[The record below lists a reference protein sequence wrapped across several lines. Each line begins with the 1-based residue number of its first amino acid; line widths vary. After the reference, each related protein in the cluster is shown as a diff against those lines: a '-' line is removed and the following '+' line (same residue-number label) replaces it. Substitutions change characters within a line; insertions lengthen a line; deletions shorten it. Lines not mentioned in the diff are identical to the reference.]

1 MKAKERWFSL
11 AHYRAVSVSGQ
22 IVLEKVDIP
31 WPVGLPSGVVA
42 LGSGRKVLEEDR
54 TELPL
59 RRASMRQA

>member
-11 AHYRAVSVSGQ
+11 THSRAVSVSGQ

-42 LGSGRKVLEEDR
+42 LGSGRKG
-54 TELPL
+54 PG
-59 RRASMRQA
+59 RRQN